1 MTRRPRGGG
10 RWVVVAAVAALALSG
25 LAVAVSATDPL
36 PGEDWLLRQ
45 LVVAEGGTGHDA
57 WVTVAR
63 LTDLVPL
70 AVVTG
75 GAALVLLLR
84 RRWWDATDLLLV
96 SAAVWAVNPLLK
108 SAVGRPRPD
117 VVDLPAGLSA
127 WSFPAGHA
135 ANSMVLVLALLLAS
149 HVAGRRLRWAAVSGA
164 GFVLLT
170 AYAQLA
176 LGRHYP
182 SDLVA
187 GWLLPVALV
196 AATAAAR
203 QGGPEPSSQNAP

>member
-1 MTRRPRGGG
+1 MI
-10 RWVVVAAVAALALSG
+10 VVAAGAALALCA
-25 LAVAVSATDPL
+25 LAVAVSSTDPL
-36 PGEDWLLRQ
+36 PREDWLLRQ
-45 LVVAEGGTGHDA
+45 LVVADGEPGHDVWA
-57 WVTVAR
+57 AVAR
-63 LTDLVPL
+63 VTDLLPL
-70 AVVTG
+70 AVLTG
-75 GAALVLLLR
+75 GVGLVLLLR

-117 VVDLPAGLSA
+117 VVDLPAGLSG

-135 ANSMVLVLALLLAS
+135 ANTMVLVLALLLVS
-149 HVAGRRLRWAAVSGA
+149 HVVGRRLRNAAAVGA
-164 GFVLLT
+164 AFVLLA

-187 GWLLPVALV
+187 GWLLSVAVV
-196 AATAAAR
+196 AGTAASR
-203 QGGPEPSSQNAP
+203 QGGPGPSSQNAP